1 MAQLLEV
8 SARTVRYD
16 LDLLE
21 EECAADG
28 WLICKKTGRGI
39 WLEKA
44 KQQPE
49 AGAGEEHPALWGRT
63 ERCQAILMELLDQED
78 CSIDSLAEQLTVS
91 RNTLLQDLKTVQEM
105 LQKRNLSYHSKR
117 GMGIWVGGEELAMRD
132 LLIHIFASAL
142 YDFRHF
148 TGHKKTLCTEY
159 LFEKYAENIPV
170 REIATIF
177 LQRVKEKEIV
187 ENDMSINRMICAL
200 IVQYKRLQQGR
211 LITEERPVYFISDE
225 GERLKEL
232 AGNLAEALARLHPS
246 FMDEL
251 EQQYIMKELLH
262 SRIYLFAE
270 GEAANKDENLNMA
283 ALALARTFVEY
294 AQVWLGDIYMEDE
307 ELIYNLALHLQP
319 AIERAQAGIELTN
332 PLLPEI
338 RKQYSGLFLVA
349 DKAAEKLFQ
358 KVKIK
363 LSEDEIGYLTIHLG
377 GAVER
382 RKIRKLKKLSV
393 LLVCGNGVGTANL
406 LAITL
411 KNRMPHIDIVKTVSM
426 YKLQPDDV
434 KGIDLVISTVALDL
448 PGIAILRVSPILTEA
463 EIRVIDNQMQYFY
476 DKKYA
481 AARQVTD
488 TKLPLRLKDVLS
500 DSMILLDENADS
512 WQDSIRMAGGMLEGS
527 GAVEAAYTKQMI
539 ACIEKLGPYSIVC
552 PGVAMPHARAD
563 DGVIKIAVSL
573 LRLKT
578 GIVFS
583 PEHEPVDLLFAFS
596 AVDEKSHL
604 QIMSDLWNIFT
615 DEQALAYLRQAKTKQ
630 EILQFIQQLPE

>member
-1 MAQLLEV
+1 M
-8 SARTVRYD
+8 T
-16 LDLLE
+16 
-21 EECAADG
+21 
-28 WLICKKTGRGI
+28 
-39 WLEKA
+39 
-44 KQQPE
+44 
-49 AGAGEEHPALWGRT
+49 
-63 ERCQAILMELLDQED
+63 ELLDQED
-78 CSIDSLAEQLTVS
+78 CSIDQLADLLTVS
-91 RNTLLQDLKTVQEM
+91 RNTLLQDLKNVQEM

-117 GMGIWVGGEELAMRD
+117 GMGIWAGGEELAMRD
-132 LLIHIFASAL
+132 LLIHIFASVL
-142 YDFRHF
+142 YDFRSF
-148 TGHKKTLCTEY
+148 KVRKKALCAEY
-159 LFEKYAENIPV
+159 LFGRYAKDLPV
-170 REIATIF
+170 REIAEVF
-177 LQRVKEKEIV
+177 LNRVKEKELV

-211 LITEERPVYFISDE
+211 LIDEDRPVYFISDE
-225 GERLKEL
+225 GERLKD
-232 AGNLAEALARLHPS
+232 LAEDLAAELSSLHPAFLS
-246 FMDEL
+246 EL
-251 EQQYIMKELLH
+251 EKQYIMKELLH
-262 SRIYLFAE
+262 SRIYLFAG
-270 GEAANKDENLNMA
+270 GETASKDENLNMA
-283 ALALARTFVEY
+283 ALSLARTFVEY

-349 DKAAEKLFQ
+349 EKAAEKLFQ
-358 KVKIK
+358 KMKIQ

-382 RKIRKLKKLSV
+382 RKIRKSKKLSV

-411 KNRMPHIDIVKTVSM
+411 KNRMPHIDIVKTVSL
-426 YKLQPDDV
+426 YKLQADDV
-434 KGIDLVISTVALDL
+434 KDIDLVISTVALDL
-448 PGIAILRVSPILTEA
+448 PGTAVLRVSPILTEA

-481 AARQVTD
+481 VPLPLPDMIR
-488 TKLPLRLKDVLS
+488 PLRLKDVLAE
-500 DSMILLDENADS
+500 SMILLDAEAAS
-512 WQDSIRMAGGMLEGS
+512 WQDSICQAGHMLEES
-527 GAVEAAYTKQMI
+527 GAVGAEYTKQMI
-539 ACIEKLGPYSIVC
+539 ACIDKLGPYSIVC